1 MSEETNKGANE
12 TPSKPKSRMMMI
24 AIIGLCIVAGGG
36 AGVFAVA
43 PLMGGTH
50 ADPVAEEAEGR
61 SSGHGSSGHGKS
73 SSSGPHVHSVAN
85 LVLNPLNT
93 NGTRFL
99 LVSAAFEVRDA
110 ELIRQMEG
118 RDSELRDLLNRT
130 LGSRT
135 VEELSDLAQREPLRA
150 EIQEQMEEMF
160 GAGSVRKVYLP
171 QFVIQ

>member
-1 MSEETNKGANE
+1 MSEETEKGANG
-12 TPSKPKSRMMMI
+12 TPAKAKSRMMMMI
-24 AIIGLCIVAGGG
+24 AIIGVCIVAGAG

-43 PLMGGTH
+43 PLMGGTL
-50 ADPVAEEAEGR
+50 ADPAADDAG
-61 SSGHGSSGHGKS
+61 GHTSGHGKA
-73 SSSGPHVHSVAN
+73 SSSGPHIHTVEN

-99 LVSAAFEVRDA
+99 LASAAFDVKDA
-110 ELIRQMEG
+110 ALIKQMES

-135 VEELSDLAQREPLRA
+135 VEELSDLAQREPLRD
-150 EIQEQMEEMF
+150 EIRSRMDEMF

>member
-1 MSEETNKGANE
+1 
-12 TPSKPKSRMMMI
+12 
-24 AIIGLCIVAGGG
+24 
-36 AGVFAVA
+36 
-43 PLMGGTH
+43 
-50 ADPVAEEAEGR
+50 
-61 SSGHGSSGHGKS
+61 
-73 SSSGPHVHSVAN
+73 
-85 LVLNPLNT
+85 
-93 NGTRFL
+93 
-99 LVSAAFEVRDA
+99 
-110 ELIRQMEG
+110 MEG

>member
-1 MSEETNKGANE
+1 MSEETQKGVNE
-12 TPSKPKSRMMMI
+12 TSSKPKSRMMMI
-24 AIIGLCIVAGGG
+24 AVIGLCIIAGGG
-36 AGVFAVA
+36 AGVFAVS

-50 ADPVAEEAEGR
+50 ADPLAEETQPK
-61 SSGHGSSGHGKS
+61 SSGHGEHG
-73 SSSGPHVHSVAN
+73 SSGPHIHSVGN

-110 ELIRQMEG
+110 GLIRQMEG

-135 VEELSDLAQREPLRA
+135 VEELSDLAQREPLRV
-150 EIQEQMEEMF
+150 EIREQMEEMF

>member
-12 TPSKPKSRMMMI
+12 TSSKPKSRMMMI

-50 ADPVAEEAEGR
+50 ADPVAEEAGEKA
-61 SSGHGSSGHGKS
+61 SGHGKHG
-73 SSSGPHVHSVAN
+73 SSGPHVHSVAN

-160 GAGSVRKVYLP
+160 GVGSVRKVYLP